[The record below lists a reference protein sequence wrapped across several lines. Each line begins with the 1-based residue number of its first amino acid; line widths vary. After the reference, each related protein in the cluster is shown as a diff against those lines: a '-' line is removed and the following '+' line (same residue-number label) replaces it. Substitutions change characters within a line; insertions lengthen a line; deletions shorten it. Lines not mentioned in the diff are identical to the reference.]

1 MITNSSLW
9 TYYLWSDYKLTFNI
23 LQLEV
28 EVQKLFVATITN
40 FFIQLL
46 EFEDLLS
53 LLDYI
58 KEWKPSFWET
68 CFFREFK
75 SKDGIWRSKLWG

>member
-1 MITNSSLW
+1 MITNSGLW
-9 TYYLWSDYKLTFNI
+9 TYCLSSDYKLTFNI
-23 LQLEV
+23 LRLEV
-28 EVQKLFVATITN
+28 EAQKLFVAIVTN
-40 FFIQLL
+40 FFIQFL

-58 KEWKPSFWET
+58 KEWKPSFQIT

-75 SKDGIWRSKLWG
+75 SKDGIRKNKLWE